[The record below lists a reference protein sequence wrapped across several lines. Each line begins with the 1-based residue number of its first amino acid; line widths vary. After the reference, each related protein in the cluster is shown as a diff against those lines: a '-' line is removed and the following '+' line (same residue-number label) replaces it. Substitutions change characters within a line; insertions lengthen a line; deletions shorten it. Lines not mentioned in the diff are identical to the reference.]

1 MHYIAYFSL
10 IFRANRIFRIMSI
23 EAVFLDEI
31 YDFSHLVNKNDPGK
45 LQDLSHSVS
54 IDDSP
59 LIKPILNENSDVL
72 SYE

>member
-1 MHYIAYFSL
+1 
-10 IFRANRIFRIMSI
+10 MSI